1 MTGLNGSGGTLTT
14 INTADEIIDV
24 VSALIYISIRIL
36 YTISAQ
42 FRRIHFYVS
51 ASDEDALAIIAFK
64 RDSRLSI
71 RIVSDN
77 HRNAIFVN
85 AFEVI
90 FGACVVQF
98 IFRRQLRPCIFDSN
112 RPAII
117 HTHGPSG
124 NVRVVGSPIGNH
136 AA

>member
-24 VSALIYISIRIL
+24 ISALIYMSIRIL
-36 YTISAQ
+36 YTLSAQ

-51 ASDEDALAIIAFK
+51 ASDEDALAIVAFK

-77 HRNAIFVN
+77 HPNAIFVN

-90 FGACVVQF
+90 FGGCVVQF
-98 IFRRQLRPCIFDSN
+98 ILQRQLRP
-112 RPAII
+112 
-117 HTHGPSG
+117 
-124 NVRVVGSPIGNH
+124 
-136 AA
+136 